1 MPPSAC
7 RGQSQGLLP
16 NEAHPDEVERST
28 HADQEADQGQ
38 KAGVEE
44 AVSCPTNSAPEEKAG
59 DHVSEDRPE
68 GILFAAII
76 TGLVGH
82 AAMVDEF

>member
-1 MPPSAC
+1 LLPSAC

-44 AVSCPTNSAPEEKAG
+44 SVSCPANSAPEEKAG
-59 DHVSEDRPE
+59 DHVAEDGPE

-76 TGLVGH
+76 AGLVGH